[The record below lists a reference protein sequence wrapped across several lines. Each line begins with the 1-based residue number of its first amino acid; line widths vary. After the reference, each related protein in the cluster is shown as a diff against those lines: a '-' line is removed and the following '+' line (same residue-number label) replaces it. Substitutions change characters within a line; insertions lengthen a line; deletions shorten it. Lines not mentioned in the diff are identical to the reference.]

1 MYLVT
6 GEWLLV
12 GDVKARVNTPSRPEL
27 VPRQYGMYWSCW
39 SYPNLHGGKAS
50 GNIFAIN
57 LVWFN
62 LYSAIA
68 YRIAGKF
75 GGQKIWRIVL
85 EVEKIKIWRNLNLAN
100 SCDVLSRIHKHAHIS
115 MRFW

>member
-1 MYLVT
+1 MSLTSEQYVT

-50 GNIFAIN
+50 GNKLAIN

-62 LYSAIA
+62 LYSAVA
-68 YRIAGKF
+68 YTRFNHMTAV
-75 GGQKIWRIVL
+75 R
-85 EVEKIKIWRNLNLAN
+85 E
-100 SCDVLSRIHKHAHIS
+100 LS
-115 MRFW
+115 